1 MDTDPK
7 LTALIVDDEL
17 HARENLKMLL
27 EEFCPSVEVIGM
39 ASDVNEARDEVDRK
53 SPQVVFLDI
62 RMPSGTEGFE
72 LLDKIEEKQFQ
83 VVFVTAFKDYAIRAF
98 NANAIHYLLKPIDI
112 QDLKSAVERA
122 KEYYSIFAENGHEFE
137 HYTRSVKN
145 LAESLLSDKLPKKIT
160 LFHSRGFKVIEDT
173 DIVHLQAESNC
184 TNIHFADGS
193 KYLDTKTLRVYEDLL
208 NPVRFVRI
216 HKSHMINLDFLKEYN
231 SQDGNKVILKDKTE
245 LPVSRGR
252 LSNFME
258 RVRNLSD

>member
-1 MDTDPK
+1 MDTDQK

-27 EEFCPSVEVIGM
+27 DEFCPSVQVVGM
-39 ASDVNEARDEVDRK
+39 ASNVEEARSEIDQK
-53 SPQVVFLDI
+53 LPQIVFLDI

-112 QDLKSAVERA
+112 EDLKSAVERA
-122 KEYYSIFAENGHEFE
+122 KEYFSIFENSSSEFQ

-145 LAESLLSDKLPKKIT
+145 LAENLLSDKLPKKIT
-160 LFHSRGFKVIEDT
+160 LYHSRGFKVIDDT
-173 DIVHLQAESNC
+173 DIVRLKAESNC
-184 TNIHFADGS
+184 TNIYFADGS
-193 KYLDTKTLRVYEDLL
+193 KYLDTKTLRVYEDFL

-216 HKSHMINLDFLKEYN
+216 HKSHMINLDFLEEYN
-231 SQDGNKVILKDKTE
+231 SQDGNKVILKDGTE

-252 LSNFME
+252 LTNFMD
-258 RVRNLSD
+258 RVKNLSR